1 VYRTNRPFRRSD
13 YIVGRKAFNTRM
25 PLHSFGPYAN
35 TRGGFI
41 ERTIKKETMEIVNK
55 GDRKYG
61 TTIQYML
68 EYK

>member
-1 VYRTNRPFRRSD
+1 
-13 YIVGRKAFNTRM
+13 M